1 MIDGAYHLFDPF
13 HAGDCQAVPY
23 MYLLKEDP
31 SHIYTTRTV
40 MYNILQEVG
49 RFIIYPS
56 MTYVDGSSSPLIS

>member
-1 MIDGAYHLFDPF
+1 MMTMCCPFTIKIQVLIVAMIDGTYHLFDPF

-49 RFIIYPS
+49 R
-56 MTYVDGSSSPLIS
+56 